1 MILDAFNSGA
11 NMIRRFLA
19 LSICAAFWG
28 APLAALSAPDPRYVA
43 EAEKDAPS
51 AVDLALSRRY
61 QGSFIL
67 GQTVKEFDEIDLVA
81 GPAQGKPWDNGKK
94 FSKLISVQGKITRT
108 AYLTPLNRSS
118 LEVIQNF
125 KNELASKGFTSVYE
139 CAKEACGES
148 FPVLKYNWNDKNAK
162 PIGPNY
168 TQIRQLLLTAIFDQ
182 VLDARYAL
190 MKKSGADGDTYVAL
204 YAGVNTGGGHGSF
217 SDVVRD
223 RASILVEAVEPRG
236 METRME
242 TVTAEKIADDLSAQ
256 GRAVFYGIFFDFDKA
271 DIKPESAPQL
281 AEMAKALKSSPKL
294 KVYIVGHSD
303 NQGKLDYN
311 LSLSQRR
318 ADAVVKALST
328 SHGIAAARMTAKGAG
343 PLAPL
348 ASNRDEPGRAKNR
361 RVEMV
366 EQ

>member
-1 MILDAFNSGA
+1 MIKRLMLTAAASAF
-11 NMIRRFLA
+11 
-19 LSICAAFWG
+19 LSAIPAAY
-28 APLAALSAPDPRYVA
+28 AAPDPRYVT
-43 EAEKDAPS
+43 EAEKDAPG
-51 AVDLALSRRY
+51 AADLALSRRY

-67 GQTVKEFDEIDLVA
+67 GQTVKAFDELDLVA
-81 GPAQGKPWDNGKK
+81 GPAEGKSWDSGKK
-94 FSKLISVQGKITRT
+94 FSKLIPSQGKVTRT

-125 KNELASKGFTSVYE
+125 KNELSGKGFSPVFE

-148 FPVLKYNWNDKNAK
+148 FSVLKYRWDNKAAQ
-162 PIGPNY
+162 PVGPNY
-168 TQIRQLLLTAIFDQ
+168 TQIRQLLLNAVFDQ
-182 VLDARYAL
+182 VLDLRYAL
-190 MKKSGADGDTYVAL
+190 MKKSGPEGDTYVAL

-223 RASILVEAVEPRG
+223 RASILVEAVEPKG

-242 TVTAEKIADDLSAQ
+242 TVAAEKIAGDLSAQ

-271 DIKPESAPQL
+271 AVKPESAPQL
-281 AEMAKALKSSPKL
+281 AEMAKAMKAEPKM

-303 NQGKLDYN
+303 NKGTLDYN
-311 LSLSQRR
+311 LALSQRR
-318 ADAVVKALST
+318 AEAVVQALSG
-328 SHGIAAARMTAKGAG
+328 SYGIPAARMTAKGAG

-348 ASNRDEPGRAKNR
+348 ASNKDELGQAKNR

-366 EQ
+366 AQ

>member
-1 MILDAFNSGA
+1 MTKSMLVFVAA
-11 NMIRRFLA
+11 AVVFLA
-19 LSICAAFWG
+19 QPSFA
-28 APLAALSAPDPRYVA
+28 APDASYVA
-43 EAEKDAPS
+43 EAEKDAPGS
-51 AVDLALSRRY
+51 ADLALSRRY

-67 GQTVKEFDEIDLVA
+67 GQTVKEFDELELVA
-81 GPAQGKPWDNGKK
+81 GPATGQPWDNDKK
-94 FSKLISVQGKITRT
+94 FSKVVSVQGKVTRT

-125 KNELASKGFTSVYE
+125 KNELSAKGFAAVFE

-148 FPVLKYNWNDKNAK
+148 FPVLKYNWNNKAAQ
-162 PIGPNY
+162 PVGANY
-168 TQIRQLLLTAIFDQ
+168 SQVRQLLITAIFDQ
-182 VLDARYAL
+182 VLDLRYAL
-190 MKKSGADGDTYVAL
+190 MKKSGPDGDTYVAL
-204 YAGVNTGGGHGSF
+204 YAGVNTGGSHGSF

-223 RASILVEAVEPRG
+223 RASILVEAVEPKG

-242 TVTAEKIADDLSAQ
+242 TVSAAKIAGDLTAQ
-256 GRAVFYGIFFDFDKA
+256 GRAVFYGIYFDFDKA

-281 AEMAKALKSSPKL
+281 AEMAKALKANPKL
-294 KVYIVGHSD
+294 TVYIVGHTD

-318 ADAVVKALST
+318 ADAVVKALAT
-328 SHGIAAARMTAKGAG
+328 SHGIPAARMIAKGAG

-348 ASNRDEPGRAKNR
+348 AHNRDEPGRAKNR

-366 EQ
+366 ER

>member
-1 MILDAFNSGA
+1 MNIAVVIATTL
-11 NMIRRFLA
+11 
-19 LSICAAFWG
+19 LSLLLVPAAQ
-28 APLAALSAPDPRYVA
+28 AALEPRYVA
-43 EAEKDAPS
+43 EAEKDAPG
-51 AVDLALSRRY
+51 AEDLKLSRRY

-67 GQTVKEFDEIDLVA
+67 GQTVKEFDELVLVA
-81 GPAQGKPWDNGKK
+81 GPAVGKSYANDKKFTKLITAQGK
-94 FSKLISVQGKITRT
+94 VTRT
-108 AYLTPLNRSS
+108 VYLSPVNRSS
-118 LEVIQNF
+118 LEVFQNY
-125 KNELASKGFTSVYE
+125 KNELAGKGFAVDYE

-148 FPVLKYNWNDKNAK
+148 FAVLKYRWDNKAAH
-162 PIGPNY
+162 PIGPKY
-168 TQIRQLLLTAIFDQ
+168 PQIREHLIKAVFDQ
-182 VLDARYAL
+182 VLDLRYAL
-190 MKKSGADGDTYVAL
+190 MKKSGPEGDTYVAL

-223 RASILVEAVEPRG
+223 RVSILVEAVEPKG

-242 TVTAEKIADDLSAQ
+242 TVPAQKITDDLTAQ

-281 AEMAKALKSSPKL
+281 AEMAKAMKANPGL
-294 KVYIVGHSD
+294 KVFIVGHTD

-311 LSLSQRR
+311 LGLSQRR
-318 ADAVVKALST
+318 AEAVAKTLAT
-328 SHGIAAARMTAKGAG
+328 QHGIPAARMTAKGAG

-348 ASNRDEPGRAKNR
+348 ASNRDEAGRAKNR